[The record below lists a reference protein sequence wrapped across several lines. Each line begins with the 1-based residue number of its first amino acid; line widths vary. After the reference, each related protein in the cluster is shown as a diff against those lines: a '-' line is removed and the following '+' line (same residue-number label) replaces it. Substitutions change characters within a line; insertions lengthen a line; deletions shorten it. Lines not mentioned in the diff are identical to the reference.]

1 MSAVI
6 QPCNFIRLM
15 QHEDLNE
22 IIAIETLAYQYPW
35 TIGIFKDCLRVGYTC
50 LVLESGDGIIGYGV
64 MSCGAGE
71 AHILNICV
79 VPEQQCQGLGKLIVE
94 YLIERA
100 HKFHAD
106 IILLEV
112 RPSNRAALAVYHNL
126 GFNEVGSR
134 YNYYPAD
141 NGREDALI
149 LAMDLLPE

>member
-6 QPCNFIRLM
+6 QPLNYIRM
-15 QHEDLNE
+15 MHHDDVDE
-22 IIAIETLAYQYPW
+22 IMSIETLAYPYPW

-50 LVLESGDGIIGYGV
+50 VVLESGDGIIGYGV

-79 VPEQQCQGLGKLIVE
+79 VPEQQCQGFGNMIVE
-94 YLIERA
+94 YLIDRA
-100 HKFHAD
+100 RQHHAD

-112 RPSNRAALAVYHNL
+112 RPSNRAALAVYHKL

-134 YNYYPAD
+134 YEYYPD
-141 NGREDALI
+141 DKGREDALI
-149 LAMDLLPE
+149 LAMDL